1 MSLKDAIKAKKTRTT
16 PQKAQALEEVA
27 KEEIK
32 RLNVNLP
39 ASLLKAFKVKT
50 AIEEKEMSEVI
61 KTFIEQYTKA

>member
-1 MSLKDAIKAKKTRTT
+1 MSLKDAMKAKKTRPT

-39 ASLLKAFKVKT
+39 ASLLKAFKVKAT
-50 AIEEKEMSEVI
+50 LEGKEMSEVI
-61 KTFIEQYTKA
+61 KTFIEQYVKG

>member
-16 PQKAQALEEVA
+16 PQKTQALEEVS

-39 ASLLKAFKVKT
+39 ASLLKAFKAKA
-50 AIEEKEMSEVI
+50 AIEGKEMSEVI
-61 KTFIEQYTKA
+61 KSFIEEYVK

>member
-1 MSLKDAIKAKKTRTT
+1 MSLKNAMKAKKTRTT

-50 AIEEKEMSEVI
+50 AIEGKEMSEVI